1 MIDKEEIDEPQRLST
16 DAEMRTFQI
25 RMVDRMFESLATYEE
40 KILSNTK
47 RELDPYHK
55 AFRNLARQIK
65 SLHEGVLEAHRE
77 KFHNLY
83 RGAEEE
89 EES

>member
-1 MIDKEEIDEPQRLST
+1 MTDNTQDEQPTRIMT

-25 RMVDRMFESLATYEE
+25 RMVDKMFEALSGYEE
-40 KILSNTK
+40 KVLSNDT

-55 AFRNLARQIK
+55 AFRNLSRQIK
-65 SLHEGVLEAHRE
+65 SLHEGVLESHRE

-83 RGAEEE
+83 RGEEE
-89 EES
+89 VDQ

>member
-1 MIDKEEIDEPQRLST
+1 MIDKDIDEAQRLST

-25 RMVDRMFESLATYEE
+25 RMVDKMFESLAVYEE
-40 KILSNTK
+40 KVLSNTS

-55 AFRNLARQIK
+55 AFRNLDRQIK
-65 SLHEGVLEAHRE
+65 SLHDGVLEAHRE

-83 RGAEEE
+83 RGVEEG

>member
-1 MIDKEEIDEPQRLST
+1 MIDEEIDEAKRLST
-16 DAEMRTFQI
+16 DAEMRTFQT
-25 RMVDRMFESLATYEE
+25 RMVDKMFESLAIYED
-40 KILSNTK
+40 KVLSNTG
-47 RELDPYHK
+47 RGLEPYHK

-83 RGAEEE
+83 RGDEEVG
-89 EES
+89 ES